1 MSLLHSAEEVP
12 GLRCVSQ
19 RSATYSSKP
28 RSRQLALAKHLLRVA
43 GTWGTPAE
51 AEHRETDKVV
61 PGCRK
66 RECDGGVG
74 GGFPSQFLC
83 SGSTHL

>member
-19 RSATYSSKP
+19 RSATYSSLP

-43 GTWGTPAE
+43 GTW
-51 AEHRETDKVV
+51 EHLQKQSIERQTRQFQAVVRDSVMVGEWVV
-61 PGCRK
+61 PK
-66 RECDGGVG
+66 PV
-74 GGFPSQFLC
+74 PLQW
-83 SGSTHL
+83 